1 MIAFKNFILPIF
13 APKKPM
19 VQAKLVARCGAYPM
33 ARWSLKSKLAQGQ
46 KCGKYFFVVDGINIL
61 FSNLQV
67 RQNRTSLVSSPPCC
81 PIVTRDNFYAIGA
94 VDFQSSRIGIR
105 GQLYLKFIRLKFVKL
120 LIFIFWL
127 SEPFLLNFSVT
138 VCIRFQNILL
148 HKVRV
153 SVPWHRSWRV
163 SCMGNGYH
171 DLKYFTDSKM

>member
-1 MIAFKNFILPIF
+1 MTRDSKALKVQSWAPDNTAATRCKSVTLRRWRNVKKTCRIFYILDWF
-13 APKKPM
+13 N
-19 VQAKLVARCGAYPM
+19 V
-33 ARWSLKSKLAQGQ
+33 
-46 KCGKYFFVVDGINIL
+46 FIL
-61 FSNLQV
+61 FSHLQV

-120 LIFIFWL
+120 LIFIFWAV
-127 SEPFLLNFSVT
+127 SPEFQCY
-138 VCIRFQNILL
+138 CIRFQNILL

-153 SVPWHRSWRV
+153 SVPWHRSWRL

>member
-1 MIAFKNFILPIF
+1 MPILPIF

-94 VDFQSSRIGIR
+94 VDYQSSWIGIW

-120 LIFIFWL
+120 LIFIFWAV
-127 SEPFLLNFSVT
+127 SPEFQCY
-138 VCIRFQNILL
+138 CIRFQNILL